1 MHGWVLHFLTNI
13 INFILTL
20 TMDKSIK
27 YIQIGAISAEKVVN
41 EFID

>member
-13 INFILTL
+13 INFILTF
-20 TMDKSIK
+20 TMDKPIK
-27 YIQIGAISAEKVVN
+27 YIQISAEKVVN